1 MHAITRRRQQTYPNL
16 RERLRHFGV
25 SSGASTSVGMLVKM
39 NFLLLAVR
47 LCLDVYNLHN
57 VIVIVIW
64 VLLREDQ
71 IQYKGNQS
79 RHED

>member
-1 MHAITRRRQQTYPNL
+1 MYPNL
-16 RERLRHFGV
+16 RERLQHFGV

-64 VLLREDQ
+64 VLLRENQ